1 VVERDLADL
10 PIQALVDEPFRDR
23 PLEIASPGR
32 DQPLDRPVV
41 FQETADHLVANAV
54 GRACPRFERE
64 IGGRVGANGLATIA
78 RGTVFCGPPFE
89 GAESSSGFPIEN
101 PSREKVSLSLS
112 RLAAVRA
119 RETLR
124 STPNDANTTEFR
136 FPAWVPELV
145 GATPLVRTQAFLLD
159 QPVVFSEECQKKKP
173 GTG

>member
-1 VVERDLADL
+1 VGTAGVRHQSERIEQTDRLWHRLPPVGWQITDL
-10 PIQALVDEPFRDR
+10 PKSAKFNVNPTL
-23 PLEIASPGR
+23 
-32 DQPLDRPVV
+32 
-41 FQETADHLVANAV
+41 
-54 GRACPRFERE
+54 
-64 IGGRVGANGLATIA
+64 RVGANGLATIA
-78 RGTVFCGPPFE
+78 RGTVFRGPPFE

-101 PSREKVSLSLS
+101 PSREKVSLSSS